1 MSDSPDRCV
10 QRPFSADAGS
20 GITAPAITGSGSRA
34 AAIRVCGG
42 FSHDP
47 FTARKQQ
54 ALVLL
59 LVQQLADAQ
68 IRRADQAGSERL
80 WQEVA
85 ALEIDP
91 ERITALL
98 YSGLDANDREA
109 LRREDERW
117 LAAQSLPPSRGWS
130 LKTLPLARP
139 WQPQRAFSRA

>member
-1 MSDSPDRCV
+1 MSDSSDRCG
-10 QRPFSADAGS
+10 QRPSSGSAGS
-20 GITAPAITGSGSRA
+20 GITAPGNADSGSRA
-34 AAIRVCGG
+34 AGIRVCGG

-68 IRRADQAGSERL
+68 IRRADRAGSERL

-98 YSGLDANDREA
+98 YSGLDANDRQT
-109 LRREDERW
+109 LRLEDERW
-117 LAAQSLPPSRGWS
+117 LAAQVMPLRRGWS

>member
-1 MSDSPDRCV
+1 MSDSSDRCG
-10 QRPFSADAGS
+10 QRPYGADAGS
-20 GITAPAITGSGSRA
+20 GSSASG
-34 AAIRVCGG
+34 IRVCGG

-68 IRRADQAGSERL
+68 IRRADRPGSERL

-91 ERITALL
+91 ERITSLL
-98 YSGLDANDREA
+98 YSGLDADDRPT
-109 LRREDERW
+109 LRLEDERW
-117 LAAQSLPPSRGWS
+117 LAAQVTPLRRGWS
-130 LKTLPLARP
+130 LKTLPLTRP
-139 WQPQRAFSRA
+139 WQPKRALSPA